1 MIKKLSIILFFVLA
15 ISHFPVL
22 AQEEDQGGSGFKDRV
37 FFGGGFSL
45 QFGNVTLI
53 SLSPAVGYR
62 ITNTTAAGVGINYQY
77 VSFNFRDNFS
87 SHTYGGRVFA
97 RQMLSRQLFA
107 MAEYESLNTKV
118 YNPLDRSVNR
128 NWVPGFFL
136 GGGLFQPIG
145 RRSGFT
151 ISVLYNLLYDQFR
164 SPYNSPWVV
173 RAGFNI

>member
-1 MIKKLSIILFFVLA
+1 MIIVLV
-15 ISHFPVL
+15 IMDNSGL
-22 AQEEDQGGSGFKDRV
+22 QAQGSSDDDNGGFSERI

-45 QFGNVTLI
+45 QFGTVTLI
-53 SLSPAVGYR
+53 NISPAVGYR
-62 ITNTTAAGVGINYQY
+62 ITNSFAAGVGITYQY
-77 VSFNFRDNFS
+77 VNFDIGDFS

-118 YNPLDRSVNR
+118 YNPLDKSIDRE
-128 NWVPGFFL
+128 WVPGLFI

-145 RRSGFT
+145 KRSGFT
-151 ISVLYNLLYDQFR
+151 ISVLYNVLFENLR